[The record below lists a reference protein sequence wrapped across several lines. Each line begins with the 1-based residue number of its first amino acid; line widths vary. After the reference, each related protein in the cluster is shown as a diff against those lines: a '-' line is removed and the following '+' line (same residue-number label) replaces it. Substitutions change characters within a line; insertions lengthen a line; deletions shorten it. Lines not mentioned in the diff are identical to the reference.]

1 MLRRAH
7 VGALFSLPKHAA
19 AKLSKAIDKK
29 YAQKAWAWQQ
39 VQVSAHD
46 CERYCK
52 EEGIAVPPL
61 LRQLIVDEREFPRWL
76 YELALEW
83 RDVQGRMVS
92 PRATPANETR
102 VETVKSHDDWKRRA
116 QELPDIEARGYL
128 DEGLPPE
135 QYINDKWRLAGDDD
149 GESTEG

>member
-7 VGALFSLPKHAA
+7 VGALFSLPRHAA
-19 AKLSKAIDKK
+19 AKLAKRIDQK
-29 YAQKAWAWQQ
+29 YAKKSWAWQH

-52 EEGIAVPPL
+52 EEGITVPPL
-61 LRQLIVDEREFPRWL
+61 LRQLLLDEREFPRWL
-76 YELALEW
+76 YELATEW

-92 PRATPANETR
+92 PRATEANKER
-102 VETVKSHDDWKRRA
+102 VETVTTTDDWKRHA
-116 QELPDIEARGYL
+116 TELPDIEARGYL

-135 QYINDKWRLAGDDD
+135 QRMTDKWNLAGDDD
-149 GESTEG
+149 G